1 MTITTSSSKPYATT
15 RDKTELIA
23 SILKAANG
31 RSVNAAQIMYSAFLS
46 HAQIKQYLSIL
57 IYAGLIKYQ
66 EGNRRTYRISD
77 KGMRFLYLYDEISK
91 LLKPNSLR
99 RKYYTLKRHHCQ
111 AYTE

>member
-1 MTITTSSSKPYATT
+1 MTITTSSSKAYATT
-15 RDKTELIA
+15 RDKTQLIA

-46 HAQIKQYLSIL
+46 HTQIKQYLSIL

-91 LLKPNSLR
+91 LLNNSSSDANII
-99 RKYYTLKRHHCQ
+99 H
-111 AYTE
+111 

>member
-91 LLKPNSLR
+91 LLNNSSSDANII
-99 RKYYTLKRHHCQ
+99 H
-111 AYTE
+111 